1 MSGKTM
7 STLKLITMT
16 ILLGLL
22 MVSTLKAQNVNDA
35 LSFGNQAVQ
44 FGDQQGVVNPVTGIM
59 PGTAFGAGFGSFL
72 DNPASAAL
80 FGESFGEFGLTL
92 NTVNENALYSGN
104 SRVLDNN
111 QFNLSNIGLV
121 YKFPTD
127 RGRFVIGGG
136 YNQHTSYNRAL
147 GFNSRNQNSTI
158 TDQFKIPG
166 NTYQEIA
173 FNTFATDYGD
183 EVEDWDESILRA
195 GFDNPGDFLGIQ
207 QQGEIFERG
216 YGGEYSVFFATE
228 FQRNLMIGASIGL
241 LAGSYEYDRLF
252 QEIDEFNDYNDQF
265 IDSSGDGFGDTDF
278 DNLILSDQVNSEYI
292 GFRGRVGAIYTVGP
306 GINFG
311 ASYTLPTRISVDEQY
326 NATITNTFDNGVS
339 FDDSIEAQFSYSIK
353 YPSRIGL
360 GFALDNLGRISLS
373 ASGDYVNYSNTS
385 IDFEDDT
392 LFEDQQ
398 FENDFINENFAA
410 VWNVR
415 AGAAF
420 ELNPVLTLRGGLAY
434 MPSKFVNGI
443 DDRTQLSVGAGFAVS
458 QNATFQ
464 IGAKYLTWEEE
475 SAVYTYGDLDY
486 STLPENAPPVNI
498 QSEDAVRNVDQFQVM
513 GTIRFRLQ

>member
-7 STLKLITMT
+7 SNFKITTLIF
-16 ILLGLL
+16 LLGIL
-22 MVSTLKAQNVNDA
+22 MVSTLKAQNANNP

-72 DNPASAAL
+72 DNPASVAL
-80 FGESFGEFGLTL
+80 FDESFGEFGLSL
-92 NTVNENALYSGN
+92 NTVNENALFLGN

-121 YKFPTD
+121 YKFPTT

-147 GFNSRNQNSTI
+147 GFNSRNENSTI

-173 FNTFATDYGD
+173 FNTFATDFGD
-183 EVEDWDESILRA
+183 EFEDWDESILRA

-241 LAGSYEYDRLF
+241 LVGSYEYDRIF
-252 QEIDEFNDYNDQF
+252 QEIDTFNDYNDRF
-265 IDSSGDGFGDTDF
+265 IDSSGDGVGDTDF
-278 DNLILSDQVNSEYI
+278 DNLILSDQINSSYN
-292 GFRGRVGAIYTVGP
+292 GFRGRIGAIYTLHP
-306 GINFG
+306 GINIG
-311 ASYTLPTRISVDEQY
+311 ASYTLPTRISVDEQFD
-326 NATITNTFDNGVS
+326 ATITNTFDNNVT
-339 FDDSIEAQFSYSIK
+339 FDDSVDGQFSYSIK

-360 GFALDNLGRISLS
+360 GFALDNLGRLSIS
-373 ASGDYVNYSNTS
+373 ASGDYVDYSSTS
-385 IDFEDDT
+385 IDFKDDT

-398 FENDFINENFAA
+398 FENDFINENFKA
-410 VWNVR
+410 VWNLR
-415 AGAAF
+415 AGAALQ
-420 ELNPVLTLRGGLAY
+420 LNPAFTLRGGFAY
-434 MPSKFVNGI
+434 IPSKFVDGEDN
-443 DDRTQLSVGAGFAVS
+443 RTQFSVGAGFAITP
-458 QNATFQ
+458 NASFE
-464 IGAKYLTWEEE
+464 IGAKYLTWDEN
-475 SAVYTYGDLDY
+475 SAVYTFGELDY
-486 STLPENAPPVNI
+486 STLPDSAPPVEI
-498 QSEDAVRNVDQFQVM
+498 RSEDAFRSVDQFQVM